1 MGRKH
6 KIINGVSLEEEVEI
20 EEVVEEEELDMHPES
35 VRRRERN
42 EDQIESDLLHKDN
55 YYQLLE
61 LGHHMRDVTIDEVVR
76 GYKKSAIKYHP
87 DK

>member
-6 KIINGVSLEEEVEI
+6 KILNGVSLEEEVEI

-55 YYQLLE
+55 YY
-61 LGHHMRDVTIDEVVR
+61 
-76 GYKKSAIKYHP
+76 
-87 DK
+87 